1 MIVSDSESQN
11 WELKNLV
18 EAGEWD
24 LLFENAAYQRLSR
37 TGRIVMLRRA
47 LENRER
53 ELVRAYAGMIARS
66 PSEAKAF
73 HNKKIKPLWD
83 YQDFLDRCMMY
94 YEAGSEH
101 PGKAPPEIQKIL
113 E

>member
-1 MIVSDSESQN
+1 MSDSTREGES

-24 LLFENAAYQRLSR
+24 MLFENNAYQRLSR
-37 TGRIVMLRRA
+37 TGKIVMLRRA

-53 ELVRAYAGMIARS
+53 EFVKAYAGMIGSNTAQ
-66 PSEAKAF
+66 AKQF
-73 HNKKIKPLWD
+73 HDKKIKPLWE

-101 PGKAPPEIQKIL
+101 PGEAPAEIKKIL